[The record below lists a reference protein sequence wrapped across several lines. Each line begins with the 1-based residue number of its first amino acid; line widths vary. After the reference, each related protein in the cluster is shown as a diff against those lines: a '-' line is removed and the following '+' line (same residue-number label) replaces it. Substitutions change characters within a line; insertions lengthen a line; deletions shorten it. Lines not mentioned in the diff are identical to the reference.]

1 MQASRHQDFR
11 QRVANALEEPDR
23 ILSIDN
29 AVEAAAKKR
38 RRAFEALPN
47 DEEIRDKAREIRA
60 HTIANLDQYLVE
72 FEERAT
78 ANGFKIHW
86 ARNAREAR
94 QHVIRIVSDNQAKSV
109 VKSKSMLSEEIGL
122 NEALEE
128 ARVDVVETDLGEY
141 IAQLADDRPSH
152 IITPIIHLNRQDV
165 AGIFREKLG
174 ASGSDD
180 ISYLNTVAR
189 DALQDKFL
197 NADVGITG
205 CNFGVAEAGALCLVE
220 NEGNV
225 RMVSSVPDVH
235 IALMGI
241 ERLVPSFQELS
252 VMLQLLARSAT
263 GQKLTAYTTI
273 IHGAR
278 CTGEP
283 SGPRE
288 SHVVLIDN
296 GRTRAL
302 AGDLAEILY
311 CIRCGACLNICPV
324 YRAIGGH
331 AYGSTYSG
339 PVGAVI
345 SPILGGTPTFPDLPH
360 ASTLCGACEEVCP
373 VRIQLPTLL
382 LRLRRNTVQE
392 GQSPAWMKIVMSAYA
407 AVTRSAQAMNLAE
420 KAASLICHLLGAD
433 WYGGQLPGPLRSW
446 TTSREFPLFNAR
458 PFRQRW
464 GDLENNEG

>member
-1 MQASRHQDFR
+1 MHASRETDFH
-11 QRVANALEEPDR
+11 QRVASALEEPNR
-23 ILSIDN
+23 ILSINN
-29 AVEAAAKKR
+29 AVRAAARKR
-38 RRAFEALPN
+38 EKALEALPN
-47 DEEIRDKAREIRA
+47 ANEIREMAREIRA
-60 HTIANLDQYLVE
+60 HTIANLERYLVE
-72 FEERAT
+72 FEKHAT
-78 ANGFKIHW
+78 ANGFEIHW
-86 ARNAREAR
+86 AKDAREAR
-94 QHVIRIVSDNQAKSV
+94 QHVLRIVSDHQAKNV

-122 NEALEE
+122 NQALEGGG
-128 ARVDVVETDLGEY
+128 VGVVETDLGEY
-141 IAQLADDRPSH
+141 VAQLADDRPSH
-152 IITPIIHLNRQDV
+152 IITPIIHLDRHDV
-165 AGIFREKLG
+165 GKIFAEKL
-174 ASGSDD
+174 STTGSDD
-180 ISYLNTVAR
+180 IAYLNRVAR
-189 DALQDKFL
+189 DELRRRFL

-225 RMVSSVPDVH
+225 RMVTSVPDVH

-241 ERLVPSFQELS
+241 ERLVPSYRELAI
-252 VMLQLLARSAT
+252 MLQLLARSAT
-263 GQKLTAYTTI
+263 GQKLTAYSTI
-273 IHGAR
+273 IHGPR
-278 CTGEP
+278 REGET

-324 YRAIGGH
+324 YRSIGGH

-345 SPILGGTPTFPDLPH
+345 SPILGGTPKFPDLPH

-382 LRLRRNTVQE
+382 LRLRRNTVEE
-392 GQSPAWMKIVMSAYA
+392 GLSPSWMKVMIRAYA
-407 AVTRSAQAMNLAE
+407 AVASFAPVMGVAE
-420 KAASLICHLLGAD
+420 KAASLASRLFGDD
-433 WYGGQLPGPLRSW
+433 WYGGNAPGPLRSW
-446 TTSREFPLFNAR
+446 TASRQLPLFDAR

-464 GDLENNEG
+464 NERQNDGK